1 MVVSRL
7 LPSSQTVINYG
18 ISLPLSQS
26 SQWVLSSFFS
36 IRRQLKMMVGFALY
50 LNKRESQV
58 ECIVNDD
65 GGWQVACANFS
76 W

>member
-1 MVVSRL
+1 MGAL
-7 LPSSQTVINYG
+7 F
-18 ISLPLSQS
+18 
-26 SQWVLSSFFS
+26 FFS